1 MNFDYLDIFV
11 TISTNNI
18 EALIDFYSHLLQT
31 QPTVYLPGVY
41 GEFKLQKLRLG
52 IFQPKIERK
61 LEFDNIN
68 SSMSLCIEV
77 ENLEQAIAYL
87 ADMGSPPSGEIIYA
101 SHGQEIYA
109 YDPAGNRLILH
120 QAKKKRSAN
129 C

>member
-1 MNFDYLDIFV
+1 MNFDYSDIFV

-18 EALIDFYSHLLQT
+18 QALIDFYSHLLQT
-31 QPTVYLPGVY
+31 QPTIYLPGVY

-52 IFQPKIERK
+52 IFQPRTERK
-61 LEFDNIN
+61 LEFDNIS

-87 ADMGSPPSGEIIYA
+87 ADMGYTPPGEVIYA

-120 QAKKKRSAN
+120 QAKKK
-129 C
+129 